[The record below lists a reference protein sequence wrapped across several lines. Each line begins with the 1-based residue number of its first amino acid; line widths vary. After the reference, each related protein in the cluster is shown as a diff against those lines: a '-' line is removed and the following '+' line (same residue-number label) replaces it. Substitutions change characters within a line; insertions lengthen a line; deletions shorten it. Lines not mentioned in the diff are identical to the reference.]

1 MLATVTLV
9 LAIFAGPGPG
19 FQDPT
24 VEAMVGQLNRGRLV
38 LVRAPFKS
46 SDDHL
51 ADGSEALL
59 QQTARALGR
68 TEGRFVVFVA
78 AEQDRS
84 LPPDTVL
91 SRRRTVV
98 AMQRLIAAGSNP
110 NRLIVSAIVG
120 APVGAG
126 LARIELVKVQ

>member
-1 MLATVTLV
+1 VTLV
-9 LAIFAGPGPG
+9 LTIFAGPAPTL
-19 FQDPT
+19 QDPT

-38 LVRAPFKS
+38 LERAPFKS

-51 ADGSEALL
+51 AEGSEALL

-91 SRRRTVV
+91 SRRRTAV
-98 AMQRLIAAGSNP
+98 ALQRLIAAGSNP
-110 NRLIVSAIVG
+110 NRLMLSGIVG
-120 APVGAG
+120 APVGTG
-126 LARIELVKVQ
+126 RARIELVKVE